1 MRDRLAAQVDEHLA
15 GRPEKDA
22 RRFADGLRRLT
33 REDPLRSMKRFWS
46 DRRRRAPI
54 TLRKVADD
62 SKDSDMA
69 AVTRALTAEVSDAD
83 LIRRSRR
90 EPECFAAVFDRYY
103 PPIYGFAAQRLGQS
117 LADDVAAETFLVAFG
132 QRERYDLSRPDARPW
147 LYGIASNLIA
157 RHRRA
162 EARQYRALARKGA
175 DGVSEGHADQVASR
189 LDAQAHRGP
198 LMAALAE
205 ISDANLDV
213 LLLVA
218 WAELSC
224 EEAGVALGIPA
235 ATARV
240 RLHRAR
246 KKLRAVLGQT
256 ELTSTGEDR

>member
-1 MRDRLAAQVDEHLA
+1 
-15 GRPEKDA
+15 
-22 RRFADGLRRLT
+22 
-33 REDPLRSMKRFWS
+33 
-46 DRRRRAPI
+46 
-54 TLRKVADD
+54 
-62 SKDSDMA
+62 MA
-69 AVTRALTAEVSDAD
+69 VVTRALSTDAVGD
-83 LIRRSRR
+83 AVVIERSWR
-90 EPECFAAVFDRYY
+90 EPEAFAEVFDRYY
-103 PPIYGFAAQRLGQS
+103 PQIYGFAAERLGRS
-117 LADDVAAETFLVAFG
+117 TADDVAAETFMIAFD
-132 QRERYDLSRPDARPW
+132 RRDRYDLSRPDARPW
-147 LYGIASNLIA
+147 LYGIAVNLIA

-162 EARQYRALARKGA
+162 EARQYRALART
-175 DGVSEGHADQVASR
+175 DVTEISEGHADRVAGR